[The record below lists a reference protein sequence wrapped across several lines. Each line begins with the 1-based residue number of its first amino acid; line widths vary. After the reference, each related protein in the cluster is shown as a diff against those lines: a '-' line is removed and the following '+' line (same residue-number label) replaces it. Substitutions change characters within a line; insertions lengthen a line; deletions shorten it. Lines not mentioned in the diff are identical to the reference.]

1 MGTRRL
7 EDIPRMRAASTVRSL
22 RAPKTRIVMG
32 ARASRP
38 RAFLDNADIP
48 GVSNGCEG
56 APESKWNRGMNL
68 HRRRRERHVAK
79 GARNVR
85 TTGDARSALRRRS
98 RARGSNLLFQ
108 QTLRRARGIGL
119 EHAVDG
125 GGLGAKGGDVLRFG
139 ERETAVHRAERANVE
154 RV

>member
-1 MGTRRL
+1 
-7 EDIPRMRAASTVRSL
+7 MRAASTVRSL

-68 HRRRRERHVAK
+68 PIVADESVMSQKAHGTCERPVMRDLRYGVDRELADRICCFNRHYAEPVGSGWNTRWTA
-79 GARNVR
+79 AQ
-85 TTGDARSALRRRS
+85 TRSIQ
-98 RARGSNLLFQ
+98 GPCM
-108 QTLRRARGIGL
+108 
-119 EHAVDG
+119 
-125 GGLGAKGGDVLRFG
+125 
-139 ERETAVHRAERANVE
+139 
-154 RV
+154 